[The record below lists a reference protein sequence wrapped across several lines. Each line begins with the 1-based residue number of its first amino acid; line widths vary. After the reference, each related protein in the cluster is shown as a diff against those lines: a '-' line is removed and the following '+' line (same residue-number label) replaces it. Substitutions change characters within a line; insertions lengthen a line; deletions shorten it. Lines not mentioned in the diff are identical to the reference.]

1 MPAIRLIR
9 RALGAS
15 VSKRR
20 GFRARG
26 GALLGASAIGLTML
40 APACADSPVVRAQ
53 RLVLADAPGTGS
65 TTVQATQSF
74 KTMKVIL
81 DINGDKI
88 ELGTTDVTPNT
99 VVTVNGKPGLFG
111 QLTPTQQQQLRQAL
125 QAVPPID
132 ITTITTEAVNAVKA
146 GNMKPGVSVVKTT
159 RIMLNINGDRVEL
172 DGANLTPDTPVTVN
186 GKSGRFGDLTPTQQQ
201 QLRDALGKL
210 KTLPAELPASVN
222 VIVTD
227 ALRNASLP
235 ENVVGQVMLQ
245 LRKQTPDTAPDD
257 PKD

>member
-53 RLVLADAPGTGS
+53 IVADASGS
-65 TTVQATQSF
+65 GPTTVQTTQTF
-74 KTMKVIL
+74 KTMKIIL

-88 ELGTTDVTPNT
+88 ELGTTDLTPGAA
-99 VVTVNGKPGLFG
+99 VTVNGKSGLFG

-125 QAVPPID
+125 QSLPPLD
-132 ITTITTEAVNAVKA
+132 ITTITTDAVNAAKA
-146 GNMKPGVSVVKTT
+146 GDMKPGVSIVKTWV
-159 RIMLNINGDRVEL
+159 LLVNINGDKVEL
-172 DGANLTPDTPVTVN
+172 NSTSLTPDTPVTVN

-210 KTLPAELPASVN
+210 KTLPADLPASIN
-222 VIVTD
+222 VIVKGELQK
-227 ALRNASLP
+227 ANLP
-235 ENVVGQVMLQ
+235 ENAVGQVMLE
-245 LRKQTPDTAPDD
+245 LKTRVPDTASGD